1 MQDCRRSALAYPG
14 QAGDIGGVPFVII
27 LQANIPEA
35 GYGKKIVLR
44 DISLEIEEGTIVGF
58 IGPNGAGKSTL
69 LKALIGIVQV
79 ASGEIYF
86 DSLNISRL
94 RTEERVARG
103 LSFVPQ
109 GNRVFT
115 ELSVRENIEL
125 GGYLLPNRSVV
136 VKRMES
142 SLQLFPELR
151 DKLKRTAGQ
160 LSGGEKQQLALCRAL
175 MLEPKLLMLD
185 EPSLGLAP
193 NLLTH
198 AFDTIKAIN
207 AKFGT
212 TILIVEQKVRELFRI
227 AQKVHA
233 LRMGQIVF
241 SGTPVELQQGDTM
254 KRIFLV

>member
-1 MQDCRRSALAYPG
+1 M
-14 QAGDIGGVPFVII
+14 I
-27 LQANIPEA
+27 LLRANIPEA

-44 DISLEIEEGTIVGF
+44 HISLEVEEGAIVGF

-79 ASGEIYF
+79 PQGEISF
-86 DSLNISRL
+86 NSSNITRL

-115 ELSVRENIEL
+115 ELTVCENIEL
-125 GGYLLPNRSVV
+125 GGYLLPDRSVV
-136 VKRMES
+136 AERMQS

-151 DKLKRTAGQ
+151 DKLRQTAGQ

-175 MLEPKLLMLD
+175 MLDPKLLILD
-185 EPSLGLAP
+185 EPSLGLSP
-193 NLLTH
+193 NLVTH
-198 AFDTIKAIN
+198 AFDTIQTIN
-207 AKFGT
+207 AKLGT
-212 TILIVEQKVRELFRI
+212 TILIVEQKVRELLRI

-233 LRMGQIVF
+233 LRMGQMVF
-241 SGTPVELQQGDTM
+241 SGTPDELQTGDKM
-254 KRIFLV
+254 KKIFLV